1 MLIFEKTAQ
10 NLLNTLSTINFR
22 ENTMPDILV
31 IDDDSTIREIVK
43 DHLEIEEYSVE
54 TAIDGLQAVKILSSP
69 KFECRLVIT
78 DIVMPEKEGLE
89 TIRDLKKNHKD
100 VKILAMTGKNFADGY
115 NYLFAAQT
123 LGANDILN
131 KPFDRD
137 TLIEK
142 VRKLIG

>member
-1 MLIFEKTAQ
+1 MTTA
-10 NLLNTLSTINFR
+10 TVR
-22 ENTMPDILV
+22 EV
-31 IDDDSTIREIVK
+31 VK
-43 DHLEIEEYSVE
+43 DQLELENYSVE

-69 KFECRLVIT
+69 NFKCRLVIT

-89 TIRDLKKNHKD
+89 TIRDLKKDHKD
-100 VKILAMTGKNFADGY
+100 VKILAITGKNFADGY

-131 KPFDRD
+131 KPFNRED
-137 TLIEK
+137 LLAK